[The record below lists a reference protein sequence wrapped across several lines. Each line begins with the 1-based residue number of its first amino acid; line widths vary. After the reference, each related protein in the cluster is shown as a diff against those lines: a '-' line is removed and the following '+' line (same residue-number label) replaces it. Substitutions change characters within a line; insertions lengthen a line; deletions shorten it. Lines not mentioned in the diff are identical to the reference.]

1 MFSYK
6 MIMPRTE
13 VKKDTAAPARII
25 RREKW
30 SNNVLLLRFR
40 LFDRIYAV
48 ADRAIKHHRA
58 IIQGEWY
65 IYLKALA
72 VPPVFSNTVAAA
84 SAKVIRTKSPNDML
98 RRAFK

>member
-1 MFSYK
+1 MEKGILLTSPVSLIKDDSGMFSYK

-40 LFDRIYAV
+40 LFDMIYAV
-48 ADRAIKHHRA
+48 ADRAITHHRA
-58 IIQGEWY
+58 IIQGEW
-65 IYLKALA
+65 
-72 VPPVFSNTVAAA
+72 
-84 SAKVIRTKSPNDML
+84 
-98 RRAFK
+98 